1 MSTKNIDNNKRLST
15 LFKILDNENQI
26 MQRTDQKATT
36 LLSILGVF
44 MVFFIVHFL
53 KLQMNWL
60 IFLTVIVYFL
70 AAFFTMI
77 NLILVISPRIKSEK
91 IEDVD
96 TTKGNPLFFAGISK
110 YPNSTEYSNHLASI
124 TSDDEKIYKLF
135 GNQVFALGTI
145 NLYKFKHMNRAIISF
160 IIAISSELIIIIAMA
175 WARAIP
181 FLVQKFP
188 NLNNFIN

>member
-1 MSTKNIDNNKRLST
+1 MSPKKLIYSCV
-15 LFKILDNENQI
+15 FHNQ
-26 MQRTDQKATT
+26 KYVHLVE
-36 LLSILGVF
+36 LL
-44 MVFFIVHFL
+44 L
-53 KLQMNWL
+53 K
-60 IFLTVIVYFL
+60 
-70 AAFFTMI
+70 
-77 NLILVISPRIKSEK
+77 S
-91 IEDVD
+91 
-96 TTKGNPLFFAGISK
+96 
-110 YPNSTEYSNHLASI
+110 
-124 TSDDEKIYKLF
+124 YKLF

>member
-70 AAFFTMI
+70 AAF
-77 NLILVISPRIKSEK
+77 
-91 IEDVD
+91 
-96 TTKGNPLFFAGISK
+96 
-110 YPNSTEYSNHLASI
+110 
-124 TSDDEKIYKLF
+124 
-135 GNQVFALGTI
+135 
-145 NLYKFKHMNRAIISF
+145 
-160 IIAISSELIIIIAMA
+160 
-175 WARAIP
+175 
-181 FLVQKFP
+181 
-188 NLNNFIN
+188 